1 MNATS
6 LYLYSRLQG
15 ITSLHAALPLEDKAE
30 KKLNPHSEIKAIW
43 ATSVFSSLW
52 KNPTEYAAI
61 AKLQNEY
68 QTRNFTCSILGKR
81 IAYLET
87 PKEVTQ
93 ILNAKTSLG
102 WSYQHFSSAAGLHKE
117 FVAQNKSH
125 DNVHWKHIHNAMG
138 DLLKKDATRIKSLIE
153 KHVINCFLKEK
164 NFELDLTFDHFFTG
178 FWAEYLLGSKLA
190 LASYQE
196 TRQHVLEAMNYCF
209 YNNSYKA
216 FDPTGLTSYLSSFAV
231 RGSLNKARE
240 QMKQFIQQASSDSLI
255 KRFESSIRK
264 QYETEQIGISI
275 NEIDEMLLDI
285 LFDFFLIPDFLENV
299 LYETLVNAI
308 TEHAD
313 LHVDKIRKQ
322 MYERGRDKG
331 YLFPIRARILE
342 ETVVLEDKTEL
353 PRGSLVYLNLKQAGV
368 YHSAGPRRC
377 IGQTFAHAFETHFF
391 DCLQS
396 LEFKVKS
403 VSEPL
408 ARVAAS
414 HNPNTPTSPERVQ
427 VSWKLRRDESMR
439 YMPYHTYKGNTFFDV
454 LGLHEHPM
462 LNAQMLQ
469 QMQLKITRFMEKNNI
484 DPEHVVLATPEVRGI
499 PIASQIASRLNLP
512 LCIIRKK
519 GGAIKWLRK
528 IYVSNHTVKDM
539 VTMIL

>member
-331 YLFPIRARILE
+331 YLFPIRA
-342 ETVVLEDKTEL
+342 
-353 PRGSLVYLNLKQAGV
+353 
-368 YHSAGPRRC
+368 
-377 IGQTFAHAFETHFF
+377 
-391 DCLQS
+391 
-396 LEFKVKS
+396 
-403 VSEPL
+403 
-408 ARVAAS
+408 
-414 HNPNTPTSPERVQ
+414 
-427 VSWKLRRDESMR
+427 
-439 YMPYHTYKGNTFFDV
+439 
-454 LGLHEHPM
+454 
-462 LNAQMLQ
+462 
-469 QMQLKITRFMEKNNI
+469 
-484 DPEHVVLATPEVRGI
+484 
-499 PIASQIASRLNLP
+499 
-512 LCIIRKK
+512 
-519 GGAIKWLRK
+519 
-528 IYVSNHTVKDM
+528 
-539 VTMIL
+539 